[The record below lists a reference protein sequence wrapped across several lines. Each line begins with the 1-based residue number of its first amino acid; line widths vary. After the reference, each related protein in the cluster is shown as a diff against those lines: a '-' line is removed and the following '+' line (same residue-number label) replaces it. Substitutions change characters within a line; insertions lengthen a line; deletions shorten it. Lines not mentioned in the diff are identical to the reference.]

1 MNRQNKYHKIF
12 ICSIFLFFLGVM
24 KAEGDEYIKN
34 IEIAEANIS
43 VNHQE
48 FPAVAYLYIKL
59 KNNGDRKV
67 SNVTFE
73 IIYYGKGGYLIKK
86 AVIKNALNDLMPAG
100 ESRKYKVRLNGDVV
114 NARNEQYPYSQQ
126 EEITEFDIK
135 IISVN
140 LSSR

>member
-73 IIYYGKGGYLIKK
+73 IIYYGEEGYLIKK
-86 AVIKNALNDLMPAG
+86 AIIKNALNDAIPPH
-100 ESRKYKVRLNGDVV
+100 EIRKYRVRLNGDVV
-114 NARNEQYPYSQQ
+114 NARNEQYPYSQ
-126 EEITEFDIK
+126 EDEVGEFDLK
-135 IISVN
+135 ITNVKFASW
-140 LSSR
+140 